1 LIADDHPLVRDA
13 LKNLIGYR
21 ADMVVIG
28 EASNGKEAVALAE
41 ELQPR
46 IVIMDISMPVMN
58 GLEATRAIKARCPDI
73 AILALTIHTD
83 REHILSILE
92 AGAAGYLPK
101 IVFGNDVIHAVQSI
115 ANGEAVLSQEVLQQ
129 IMQPLN
135 QETSEAAP
143 SDSYSNLTSREISII
158 RLAARGLSN
167 KKIAAELFL
176 NEGTIK
182 SYLVDIFSKM
192 AVSSR
197 TEAVI
202 KVLKAGFVQLGDLE

>member
-1 LIADDHPLVRDA
+1 MTVIA
-13 LKNLIGYR
+13 
-21 ADMVVIG
+21 
-28 EASNGKEAVALAE
+28 EASNGEEAVVLAE

-46 IVIMDISMPVMN
+46 MVIMDISMPVMN
-58 GLEATRAIKARCPDI
+58 GLEATRKIKTRCPDI
-73 AILALTIHTD
+73 AILALTVHTD

-101 IVFGNDVIHAVQSI
+101 IVFGNNVIHAVQAI
-115 ANGEAVLSQEVLQQ
+115 ADGEAVLTPDILQQ
-129 IMQPLN
+129 ILQPLN
-135 QETSEAAP
+135 QETSDTAP
-143 SDSYSNLTSREISII
+143 SGSYDNLTSREIAII

-167 KKIAAELFL
+167 KKIGAELYL
-176 NEGTIK
+176 NECTVK

-202 KVLKAGFVQLGDLE
+202 KGLKAGFIRLGDLE